1 MEGPDWQNKDKE
13 METAVRGSLET
24 WLQVSAFSLQAGCHP
39 SIGKRLR
46 KHSIDHVGLDGV
58 VPQVQLQDI
67 PSHRL

>member
-13 METAVRGSLET
+13 MET
-24 WLQVSAFSLQAGCHP
+24 VSAFSLQAGCHP